1 MGSSLVPFKVNLPAV
16 TEEKLNA
23 LEEVAKG
30 SEFLP
35 RIQLVTKG
43 KYVDESKIAPGHWG
57 VPQPGGDE
65 IIDLGDSIDVIP
77 FDCRAKAL
85 DVSDRD
91 AIVSVYDIKAS
102 EFQRIKSAPK
112 NSGCMWGP
120 SFLVLER
127 STGKLYE
134 LFFGNKSGRNEAGK
148 LRPFLPTAANEGNAS
163 PATLGIRYKK
173 TPEYGWHVPVITKC
187 SEPFDP
193 KLVKVDEEAI
203 LAEMKKFQNPDAGA
217 EKVSEEEAKTSKRA
231 R

>member
-16 TEEKLNA
+16 TEEKLND
-23 LEEVAKG
+23 LEAVAKG
-30 SEFLP
+30 AEFLP

-43 KYVDESKIAPGHWG
+43 KYVDEGKISPGRWG
-57 VPQPGGDE
+57 IPQPGGDE
-65 IIDLGDSIDVIP
+65 IIDLGDSLDVIP
-77 FDCRAKAL
+77 FDCRPKAL

-91 AIVSVYDIKAS
+91 AIVSSYDIKAA
-102 EFQRIKSAPK
+102 EFQRIKTAPK

-134 LFFGNKSGRNEAGK
+134 LFFSNKSGRNEAGK
-148 LRPFLPTAANEGNAS
+148 LRPFLPTAANEGQPAPAS
-163 PATLGIRYKK
+163 LGIRYKK
-173 TPEYGWHVPVITKC
+173 TSEYGWHVPVITKC

-193 KLVKVDEEAI
+193 AAVKVDEAI
-203 LAEMKKFQNPDAGA
+203 IVAECKKFQNPDAGV